1 MSLSVVSPSVSV
13 QPGPTDD
20 VLLGS
25 SIPSFASG
33 ILTGSGSVGQSSS
46 LIHFLYKTFNPYL
59 NFSKFTHINN
69 MRGLTVAVT
78 QNFNFL
84 PLFCSKIEVSLS
96 LHPSVQRLEQLE
108 LKISVSV

>member
-1 MSLSVVSPSVSV
+1 MLAGEMSLSVVSPSVSV
-13 QPGPTDD
+13 LPGPTDD

-78 QNFNFL
+78 QNFNFFTSFL
-84 PLFCSKIEVSLS
+84 L
-96 LHPSVQRLEQLE
+96 QN
-108 LKISVSV
+108 

>member
-1 MSLSVVSPSVSV
+1 
-13 QPGPTDD
+13 
-20 VLLGS
+20 
-25 SIPSFASG
+25 
-33 ILTGSGSVGQSSS
+33 
-46 LIHFLYKTFNPYL
+46 
-59 NFSKFTHINN
+59 